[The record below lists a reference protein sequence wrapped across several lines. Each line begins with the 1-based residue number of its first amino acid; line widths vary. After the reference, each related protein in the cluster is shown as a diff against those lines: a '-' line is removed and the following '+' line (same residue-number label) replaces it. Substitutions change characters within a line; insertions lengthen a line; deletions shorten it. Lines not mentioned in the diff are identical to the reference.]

1 MTPLPYDKLAP
12 PVVKEMLAAAQNCGT
27 GPMAAVAGAIAEQ
40 VGLALLQESS
50 EVVVENGGDCFVK
63 LDSPLHVGILA
74 GQSRFSERLGLQ
86 VHPEKTPLGICTSSG
101 TVGHSLS
108 LGRADAVTVM
118 AASAAVAD
126 AAATITCNQV
136 QSEGDIQR
144 ALAFAQE
151 IAGVVGVI
159 VIVEDQI
166 GAWGDIEFVPVI

>member
-1 MTPLPYDKLAP
+1 M
-12 PVVKEMLAAAQNCGT
+12 
-27 GPMAAVAGAIAEQ
+27 
-40 VGLALLQESS
+40 
-50 EVVVENGGDCFVK
+50 
-63 LDSPLHVGILA
+63 
-74 GQSRFSERLGLQ
+74 
-86 VHPEKTPLGICTSSG
+86 
-101 TVGHSLS
+101 GHSLS